1 MNWVNTVI
9 LLAVAFL
16 AIYVESS
23 FNELRRL
30 LGAQVDLLPSLM
42 VYAGLS
48 NGLGVVALLA
58 VCGGL
63 WFDAL
68 SANPLGVS
76 ILPLFLAGF
85 AIQQYR
91 GLILRDQTFAQW
103 VLGTAASG
111 LVPALTVILLVNLD
125 ARPLVGWFSLWQW
138 FVVAAIGGAITPL
151 WFAVFDRI
159 HHALVYRPLGDTSF
173 RADREIKRGRQ

>member
-1 MNWVNTVI
+1 MNSITTVI

-16 AIYVESS
+16 AVYFETS
-23 FNELRRL
+23 FNEMRRL
-30 LGAQVDLLPSLM
+30 FGVQVDLLPSLM

-48 NGLGVVALLA
+48 YGLGVVVLLA

-76 ILPLFLAGF
+76 ILPLFMVGF
-85 AIQQYR
+85 VIQHYR
-91 GLILRDQTFAQW
+91 GLILRDQTYAQW
-103 VLGTAASG
+103 VLGLAASAFA
-111 LVPALTVILLVNLD
+111 PALTVLILLNLD
-125 ARPLVGWFSLWQW
+125 TRPLVGWFSLWQW
-138 FVVAAIGGAITPL
+138 LVMAVVGGAITPI
-151 WFAVFDRI
+151 WFALFDRI
-159 HHALVYRPLGDTSF
+159 YAALVYRPLGDTSF